1 MPVVIWDAFE
11 MLTRRRSVTALALA
25 AVLPLLGAHGCRPD
39 PSPHPQPRPPG
50 LEARVRLN
58 EVQVLASHN
67 SYHVE
72 PEPTLLTALRGAL
85 GDEVDGFEYTHRP
98 LADELDAG
106 VRQIELDAFLDDPGG
121 GRFASP
127 KLVPLLGLAP
137 VDARLSSPGIK
148 VLHVQEVDYR
158 STCPTFVD
166 CLTQVRGWSDA
177 HPGHLPIVIQVEA
190 KDDPIADPGLGFV
203 TPIPWTSAGFA
214 SLEAEIRS
222 VFPDGDRVITPGDVK
237 GRFPTLRQ
245 AVEHDRWPSLARARG
260 QVMFVL
266 DDAGEERAAYRALH
280 PSVDDR
286 LVFTSAAPPDDD
298 AGVVVVNDPLDDGA
312 RIRQLVEDG
321 FMVRTRADADT
332 VQARSGDTRQQEAA
346 WASGAHFVS
355 TDYPFPEDRFGT
367 GYVAAVPGDG
377 VARCNP
383 VAASRFC
390 ARVEHR
396 IAAG

>member
-1 MPVVIWDAFE
+1 
-11 MLTRRRSVTALALA
+11 MLTRRRLVTGLALM

-39 PSPHPQPRPPG
+39 LDPHPRPPG

-58 EVQVLASHN
+58 EVQILGSHN

-72 PEPTLLTALRGAL
+72 PEPALLAALREAL

-137 VDARLSSPGIK
+137 VDPRMSSPGIK
-148 VLHVQEVDYR
+148 VFHVQEVDYR
-158 STCPTFVD
+158 SRCPTLVD
-166 CLTQVRGWSDA
+166 CLIQVRDWSDA
-177 HPGHLPIVIQVEA
+177 NPRHLPIVIQVEA
-190 KDDPIADPGLGFV
+190 KDDTIADPGLGFV
-203 TPIPWTSAGFA
+203 TPIPWTTAGFA
-214 SLEAEIRS
+214 SLEDEIRT
-222 VFPDGDRVITPGDVK
+222 VFPDGDRVITPGDVM
-237 GRFPTLRQ
+237 GRFPTLRE

-298 AGVVVVNDPLDDGA
+298 AGVVVVNDPLGDQA

-332 VQARSGDTRQQEAA
+332 VQARTGDTSRQEAA
-346 WASGAHFVS
+346 WASGAQFVS
-355 TDYPFPEDRFGT
+355 TDYPFAEDRFGT

-383 VAASRFC
+383 VSASRFC